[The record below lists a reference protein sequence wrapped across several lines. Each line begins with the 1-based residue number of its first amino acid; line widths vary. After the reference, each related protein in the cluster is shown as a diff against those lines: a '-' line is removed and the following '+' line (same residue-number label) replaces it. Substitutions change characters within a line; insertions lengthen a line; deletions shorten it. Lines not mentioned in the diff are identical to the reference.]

1 MSWLVK
7 EYHLFRSCP
16 RDMRVL
22 LITNMIYALV
32 LPVIE
37 IFVAAYVMRNS
48 HEVSKVVTYQL
59 AIYAATPLAFL
70 VNGYLLG
77 RTSVYRLYSLG
88 MLLSGASML
97 VMMSSTVI
105 TPAGIAASGLMMG
118 FSTGL
123 FWANRGFLTLSTT
136 TDDNRNYYY
145 GLEQFVYTVTSVLVP
160 VAIGWFIE
168 GTARNGWFGGVRNEA
183 YRIVAICVCALTVI
197 ASVIVHRGSF
207 VNPPKTRF
215 IFFRF
220 HRLWYKLLSLSV
232 LKGLA
237 QGYFVTAPAML
248 IMLLVGQ
255 EGALG
260 TIQAAGG
267 VISSFVLY
275 AVGRTAK
282 PRHRLLVFAF
292 GLVLFAVGSLVNA
305 VMFDAKGVLIF
316 MACLLLAKPLLDIA
330 YFPIQM
336 LIIDI
341 VSRIE
346 GRNQY
351 AYIFNCEFSLFLGRF
366 LGCGLFILLARY
378 VSDVAALKFALPI
391 IAALQLLSIW
401 VTRSA
406 LSEAETISV
415 EVSEEID
422 EEVVIRGVAP

>member
-1 MSWLVK
+1 MNWFVK
-7 EYHLFRSCP
+7 EYGLFRSCP
-16 RDMRVL
+16 RDMRIL
-22 LITNMIYALV
+22 LLTNMVYALV

-48 HEVSKVVTYQL
+48 QQVSKVVTYQL
-59 AIYAATPLAFL
+59 AIYSATPLAFL

-77 RTSVYRLYSLG
+77 RASVFRLYSLG

-97 VMMSSTVI
+97 VMMSSNVI
-105 TPAGIAASGLMMG
+105 TSLDIAGSGFMMG
-118 FSTGL
+118 ISTGL

-136 TDDNRNYYY
+136 TNENRNYYY
-145 GLEQFVYTVTSVLVP
+145 GLEQFVYTVTSVGVP

-168 GTARNGWFGGVRNEA
+168 STARYGWFGGVINHA
-183 YRIVAICVCALTVI
+183 YRLVAFGVCGLTVL
-197 ASVIVHRGSF
+197 ASIIVHRGNFS
-207 VNPPKTRF
+207 NPPRTRF
-215 IFFRF
+215 IYFTF

-248 IMLLVGQ
+248 IMKLVGQ

-267 VISSFVLY
+267 VISAIVLY
-275 AVGRTAK
+275 VVGRTTK
-282 PRHRLLVFAF
+282 PRHRLGVFTF
-292 GLVLFAVGSLVNA
+292 GLVLFTIGSFVNA
-305 VMFDAKGVLIF
+305 ILFNAIGVLIF

-336 LIIDI
+336 LVIDI

-351 AYIFNCEFSLFLGRF
+351 AYIFNCEFALFLGR
-366 LGCGLFILLARY
+366 LVGCGLFIAIARY
-378 VSDVAALKFALPI
+378 VSGIAALKYALPV
-391 IAALQLLSIW
+391 IAVVQLLSIG

-406 LSEAETISV
+406 LSQVDDLSV
-415 EVSEEID
+415 RLPQPLDPVLIQ
-422 EEVVIRGVAP
+422 GVAP

>member
-1 MSWLVK
+1 MNWLAK
-7 EYHLFRSCP
+7 EYGLFRSCS
-16 RDMRVL
+16 RDMRL
-22 LITNMIYALV
+22 LLLTNMVYALV

-48 HEVSKVVTYQL
+48 HEVSKVVIYQL
-59 AIYAATPLAFL
+59 AIYSATPLAFL

-88 MLLSGASML
+88 MLLSGVSML
-97 VMMSSTVI
+97 VMMSSNVI
-105 TPAGIAASGLMMG
+105 TPLDIAGSGIMMG
-118 FSTGL
+118 ISTGL

-136 TDDNRNYYY
+136 TNDNRNYYY
-145 GLEQFVYTVTSVLVP
+145 GVEQFAYTVTSVGVP

-168 GTARNGWFGGVRNEA
+168 GTARNSWFGGAINHA
-183 YRIVAICVCALTVI
+183 YRIVAFGVCGLTI
-197 ASVIVHRGSF
+197 LASIIVHRGNF
-207 VNPPKTRF
+207 PNPPRTRF
-215 IFFRF
+215 IYFTF
-220 HRLWYKLLSLSV
+220 HRLWYKLLSLSI

-248 IMLLVGQ
+248 IMKLVGQ

-267 VISSFVLY
+267 VISALVLY

-282 PRHRLLVFAF
+282 PKHRLLIFTI
-292 GLVLFAVGSLVNA
+292 GLVLFAVGSTVNA
-305 VMFDAKGVLIF
+305 ILFSAVGVLIF
-316 MACLLLAKPLLDIA
+316 MGFLLLAKPLLDIA

-351 AYIFNCEFSLFLGRF
+351 AYIFNCEFALFVGRL
-366 LGCGLFILLARY
+366 LGCGLFIALARF
-378 VSDVAALKFALPI
+378 VSDTAALKYALPV
-391 IAALQLLSIW
+391 IAAIQLLSIW
-401 VTRSA
+401 FTRSA
-406 LSEAETISV
+406 LSQVDALEGRPSLLLDPLLIQA
-415 EVSEEID
+415 
-422 EEVVIRGVAP
+422 VAP

>member
-1 MSWLVK
+1 MNWFRK
-7 EYHLFRSCP
+7 EYGLFKSCSL
-16 RDMRVL
+16 DMRIL
-22 LITNMIYALV
+22 LLTNMVYALV

-48 HEVSKVVTYQL
+48 REVSKVVIYQL

-70 VNGYLLG
+70 INGYLLG
-77 RTSVYRLYSLG
+77 RMSVYRLYSLG

-97 VMMSSTVI
+97 VMMSSNVI
-105 TPAGIAASGLMMG
+105 TPLDIAGSGLMMG
-118 FSTGL
+118 ISTGF

-136 TDDNRNYYY
+136 TNENRNYYY
-145 GLEQFVYTVTSVLVP
+145 GLEQFVYTGTSVGVP

-168 GTARNGWFGGVRNEA
+168 GTARRGWFGGEINHA
-183 YRIVAICVCALTVI
+183 YRLVAFGVCGLTII
-197 ASVIVHRGSF
+197 ASLIVHRGNF
-207 VNPPKTRF
+207 PNPPRTRF
-215 IFFRF
+215 IYLTF

-248 IMLLVGQ
+248 IMKLVGQ

-267 VISSFVLY
+267 VVSAIVLY

-282 PRHRLLVFAF
+282 PKHRLLVFTV
-292 GLVLFAVGSLVNA
+292 GLVLFTIGTFINA
-305 VMFDAKGVLIF
+305 LLFSAIGVLIF

-351 AYIFNCEFSLFLGRF
+351 AYIFNCEFALFLGR
-366 LGCGLFILLARY
+366 LTGCGLFIALAY
-378 VSDVAALKFALPI
+378 SVSDIAALKYALPV
-391 IAALQLLSIW
+391 IAVVQLLSIW

-406 LSEAETISV
+406 LSQV
-415 EVSEEID
+415 HEINVKLPQPLD
-422 EEVVIRGVAP
+422 PFLIQGVAP

>member
-1 MSWLVK
+1 MNWFTK
-7 EYHLFRSCP
+7 EYRLFRSCS
-16 RDMRVL
+16 RDMQL
-22 LITNMIYALV
+22 LLLTNMVYALV

-48 HEVSKVVTYQL
+48 REVSKVVIYQL
-59 AIYAATPLAFL
+59 AIYSATPLAFL
-70 VNGYLLG
+70 INGYLLG

-97 VMMSSTVI
+97 VMMSSNVI
-105 TPAGIAASGLMMG
+105 TPLDIAGSGLMMG

-145 GLEQFVYTVTSVLVP
+145 GLEQFVYTVTSVGVP
-160 VAIGWFIE
+160 VAIGWFLE
-168 GTARNGWFGGVRNEA
+168 GTARNGWFGGVINHA
-183 YRIVAICVCALTVI
+183 YRLVAFGVCGLTVI

-207 VNPPKTRF
+207 PNPPRTRF
-215 IFFRF
+215 IYFRF
-220 HRLWYKLLSLSV
+220 HWLWYKLLALSV

-248 IMLLVGQ
+248 IMKLVGQ
-255 EGALG
+255 EGTLG
-260 TIQAAGG
+260 TVQAAGG
-267 VISSFVLY
+267 LVSALVLY
-275 AVGRTAK
+275 VVGRTTG
-282 PRHRLLVFAF
+282 PRHRLRVFTI
-292 GLVLFAVGSLVNA
+292 GLVLFAAGTVVNA
-305 VMFDAKGVLIF
+305 ALFSAAGVLIF

-336 LIIDI
+336 LVIDI

-351 AYIFNCEFSLFLGRF
+351 AYIFNCEFALFLGRL
-366 LGCGLFILLARY
+366 LGCGLFIALAHF
-378 VSDVAALKFALPI
+378 VSDVAALKYALPV
-391 IAALQLLSIW
+391 IAAVQLLSIG

-406 LSEAETISV
+406 LTQVDALDQKLSPSV
-415 EVSEEID
+415 DPLLIQ
-422 EEVVIRGVAP
+422 GVAP

>member
-1 MSWLVK
+1 MNWLSK
-7 EYHLFRSCP
+7 EYQLFRSYP

-48 HEVSKVVTYQL
+48 HDVTKVVTYQL

-70 VNGYLLG
+70 INGFLLG

-105 TPAGIAASGLMMG
+105 TPYQIAASGLLMG
-118 FSTGL
+118 FATGL
-123 FWANRGFLTLSTT
+123 FWANRGFLALSTT
-136 TDDNRNYYY
+136 NDQNRNYYY
-145 GLEQFVYTVTSVLVP
+145 GLETFVYTITSVVVP
-160 VAIGWFIE
+160 IAIGWFIE

-183 YRIVAICVCALTVI
+183 YHIVAIGVCLLTII
-197 ASVIVHRGSF
+197 ASVIIHRGDF
-207 VNPPKTRF
+207 TNPPKTRF
-215 IFFRF
+215 IYFQF
-220 HRLWYKLLSLSV
+220 HPLWYKLLSLSV

-248 IMLLVGQ
+248 IMMLVGQ

-260 TIQAAGG
+260 TIQAVGG
-267 VISSFVLY
+267 FISAFVLY
-275 AVGRTAK
+275 AIGRMAK
-282 PRHRLLVFAF
+282 PRHRVLIFTV
-292 GLVLFAVGSLVNA
+292 GLVLFALGSLVNA
-305 VMFDAKGVLIF
+305 VMFNAIGVLIF

-330 YFPIQM
+330 YYPIQM

-351 AYIFNCEFSLFLGRF
+351 AYIFNCEFALFLGRL
-366 LGCGLFILLARY
+366 LGCGLFIVLARY
-378 VSDVAALKFALPI
+378 VSAVAALKYALPI
-391 IAALQLLSIW
+391 VAGIQMLSIW
-401 VTRSA
+401 ASRSA
-406 LSEAETISV
+406 LSDPAV
-415 EVSEEID
+415 MKEERTQALTPD
-422 EEVVIRGVAP
+422 VILPLPI

>member
-1 MSWLVK
+1 MNWALK
-7 EYHLFRSCP
+7 EYRLFRSCS
-16 RDMRVL
+16 RDMRL
-22 LITNMIYALV
+22 LLLTNMVYAFV

-48 HEVSKVVTYQL
+48 HEVSKVVIYQL

-70 VNGYLLG
+70 INGYLLG
-77 RTSVYRLYSLG
+77 GMSVYRLYSLG

-97 VMMSSTVI
+97 VMMSSNVI
-105 TPAGIAASGLMMG
+105 TPLDIAGSGLMMG
-118 FSTGL
+118 LSTGL

-136 TDDNRNYYY
+136 TNENRNYYY
-145 GLEQFVYTVTSVLVP
+145 GLEQFVYTVTSVGVP

-168 GTARNGWFGGVRNEA
+168 GTARNGWFGGAINHA
-183 YRIVAICVCALTVI
+183 YRLVAFGVCGLTI
-197 ASVIVHRGSF
+197 LASVIVHRGNF
-207 VNPPKTRF
+207 PNPPKTRF
-215 IFFRF
+215 IYFRF
-220 HRLWYKLLSLSV
+220 HQLWYKLLSLSV

-248 IMLLVGQ
+248 IMKLVGQ

-267 VISSFVLY
+267 VVSAVVLY
-275 AVGRTAK
+275 VVGRTTK
-282 PRHRLLVFAF
+282 PKHRLLVFTI
-292 GLVLFAVGSLVNA
+292 GLVLFAVGSMVNA
-305 VMFDAKGVLIF
+305 VLFSAAGVLIF

-351 AYIFNCEFSLFLGRF
+351 AYIFNCEFALFFGRLLGCSLF
-366 LGCGLFILLARY
+366 IALAY
-378 VSDVAALKFALPI
+378 FVSDIAALKYALPV
-391 IAALQLLSIW
+391 IAVVQLLSIW
-401 VTRSA
+401 VTGSA
-406 LSEAETISV
+406 LSQVDALDSKLPQPLDPVLIQ
-415 EVSEEID
+415 
-422 EEVVIRGVAP
+422 GVAP

>member
-1 MSWLVK
+1 MNWVSK

-48 HEVSKVVTYQL
+48 HAVSKVVIYQL
-59 AIYAATPLAFL
+59 AIYSATPLAFL
-70 VNGYLLG
+70 INGFLLG
-77 RTSVYRLYSLG
+77 RTSVYRLYSAG

-105 TPAGIAASGLMMG
+105 TPYGIAASGIMMG
-118 FSTGL
+118 FATGL

-136 TDDNRNYYY
+136 TDQNRNYYY

-160 VAIGWFIE
+160 IAIGWFIE

-183 YRIVAICVCALTVI
+183 YRIVAYCVCALTAM

-207 VNPPKTRF
+207 TNPPKTRF
-215 IFFRF
+215 VFFRF
-220 HRLWYKLLSLSV
+220 HPLWHKLLSVSV

-248 IMLLVGQ
+248 IMMLVGQ

-267 VISSFVLY
+267 LISSLVLY

-282 PRHRLLVFAF
+282 PQHRLLVFTF

-316 MACLLLAKPLLDIA
+316 MACLLMAKPLLDIA

-341 VSRIE
+341 VSHIE

-351 AYIFNCEFSLFLGRF
+351 AYIFNCEFALFLGRF
-366 LGCGLFILLARY
+366 LGCGLFILLAHY
-378 VSDVAALKFALPI
+378 ASDVAALKYALPT
-391 IAALQLLSIW
+391 IAGIQLISIW
-401 VTRSA
+401 ATRA
-406 LSEAETISV
+406 VLSDAKAITGGQ
-415 EVSEEID
+415 SEEID
-422 EEVVIRGVAP
+422 QEVIRGVAT

>member
-1 MSWLVK
+1 MNWLAK
-7 EYHLFRSCP
+7 EYGLFRSCS
-16 RDMRVL
+16 RDMRL
-22 LITNMIYALV
+22 LLLTNMVYALV

-48 HEVSKVVTYQL
+48 HEVSKVVIYQL
-59 AIYAATPLAFL
+59 AIYSATPLAFL

-88 MLLSGASML
+88 MLLSGVSML
-97 VMMSSTVI
+97 VMMSSNVI
-105 TPAGIAASGLMMG
+105 TPLDIAGSGIMMG
-118 FSTGL
+118 ISTGL

-136 TDDNRNYYY
+136 TNDNRNYYY
-145 GLEQFVYTVTSVLVP
+145 GVEQFAYTVTSVGVP

-168 GTARNGWFGGVRNEA
+168 GTARNSWFGGAINHA
-183 YRIVAICVCALTVI
+183 YRIVAFGVCGLTI
-197 ASVIVHRGSF
+197 LASIIVHRGNF
-207 VNPPKTRF
+207 PNPPRTRF
-215 IFFRF
+215 IYFTF
-220 HRLWYKLLSLSV
+220 HRLWYKLLSLSI

-248 IMLLVGQ
+248 IMKLVGQ

-267 VISSFVLY
+267 VISALVLY

-282 PRHRLLVFAF
+282 PKHRLLIFTI
-292 GLVLFAVGSLVNA
+292 GLVLFAVGSTVNA
-305 VMFDAKGVLIF
+305 ILFSAVGVLIF
-316 MACLLLAKPLLDIA
+316 MGFLLLAKPLLDIA

-351 AYIFNCEFSLFLGRF
+351 AYIFNCEFALFVGRL
-366 LGCGLFILLARY
+366 LGCGLFIALARF
-378 VSDVAALKFALPI
+378 VSDTAALKYALPV
-391 IAALQLLSIW
+391 IAAIQLLSIW
-401 VTRSA
+401 FTRSA
-406 LSEAETISV
+406 LSQVDALEGRPSLMLDPLLIQA
-415 EVSEEID
+415 
-422 EEVVIRGVAP
+422 VAP

>member
-1 MSWLVK
+1 MNWLAK
-7 EYHLFRSCP
+7 EYGLFRSCS
-16 RDMRVL
+16 RDMRL
-22 LITNMIYALV
+22 LLLTNMVYALV

-48 HEVSKVVTYQL
+48 HEVSKVVIYQL
-59 AIYAATPLAFL
+59 AIYSATPLAFL

-88 MLLSGASML
+88 MLLSGVSML
-97 VMMSSTVI
+97 VMMSSNVI
-105 TPAGIAASGLMMG
+105 TPLDIAGSGIMMG
-118 FSTGL
+118 ISTGL

-136 TDDNRNYYY
+136 TNDNRNYYY
-145 GLEQFVYTVTSVLVP
+145 GVEQFAYTVTSVGVP

-168 GTARNGWFGGVRNEA
+168 GTARNSWFGGAINHA
-183 YRIVAICVCALTVI
+183 YRIVAFGVCGLTI
-197 ASVIVHRGSF
+197 LASIIVHRGNF
-207 VNPPKTRF
+207 PNPPRTRF
-215 IFFRF
+215 IYFTF
-220 HRLWYKLLSLSV
+220 HRLWYKLLSLSI

-248 IMLLVGQ
+248 IMKLVGQ

-267 VISSFVLY
+267 VISALVLY

-282 PRHRLLVFAF
+282 PKHRLLIFTI
-292 GLVLFAVGSLVNA
+292 GLVLFAVGSTVNA
-305 VMFDAKGVLIF
+305 ILFSAVGVLIF
-316 MACLLLAKPLLDIA
+316 MGFLLLAKPLLDIA

-351 AYIFNCEFSLFLGRF
+351 AYIFNCEFALFVGRL
-366 LGCGLFILLARY
+366 LGCGLFIALARF
-378 VSDVAALKFALPI
+378 VSDTAALKYALPV
-391 IAALQLLSIW
+391 IAAIQLLSIW
-401 VTRSA
+401 FTRSA
-406 LSEAETISV
+406 LSQVDALEGKPSLLLDPLLIQA
-415 EVSEEID
+415 
-422 EEVVIRGVAP
+422 VAP

>member
-1 MSWLVK
+1 MNWFVK
-7 EYHLFRSCP
+7 EYGLFKSCS
-16 RDMRVL
+16 RDMRIL
-22 LITNMIYALV
+22 LLTNMVYALV

-48 HEVSKVVTYQL
+48 QEVSKVVTYQL

-70 VNGYLLG
+70 INGYLLG

-97 VMMSSTVI
+97 VMMSSNVI
-105 TPAGIAASGLMMG
+105 TPLDIAGSGFMMG
-118 FSTGL
+118 ISTGL

-136 TDDNRNYYY
+136 NNENRNYYY
-145 GLEQFVYTVTSVLVP
+145 GLEQFVYTVTSVGVP

-168 GTARNGWFGGVRNEA
+168 GTARNAWFGGEINHA
-183 YRIVAICVCALTVI
+183 YRLVAFGVCGLTVL
-197 ASVIVHRGSF
+197 ASIIVHRGNFPSQ
-207 VNPPKTRF
+207 PRTRF
-215 IFFRF
+215 IYFTF

-248 IMLLVGQ
+248 IMKLVGQ

-267 VISSFVLY
+267 LISALVLY
-275 AVGRTAK
+275 AVGRTTK
-282 PRHRLLVFAF
+282 PKHRLLVFTI
-292 GLVLFAVGSLVNA
+292 GLVLFTIGTFINA
-305 VMFDAKGVLIF
+305 LLFSATGVLIF

-336 LIIDI
+336 LVIDI

-351 AYIFNCEFSLFLGRF
+351 AYIFNCEFALFLGR
-366 LGCGLFILLARY
+366 LMGCGLFIALARF
-378 VSDVAALKFALPI
+378 VSDIAALKYALPA
-391 IAALQLLSIW
+391 IAIVQLLSIW

-406 LSEAETISV
+406 LSQV
-415 EVSEEID
+415 DEINVKLPQPLD
-422 EEVVIRGVAP
+422 PVLVQGVAP